1 MIDYTEFLALFAAR
15 HFMRGTILL
24 SAQSAVVIS
33 VIEPASEKEGRC
45 LFEDKHKEGY
55 VFHREPEPGKSAP
68 ENDSARTKACP
79 RCGNKNYTD
88 ALFCDKC
95 GLPLAQNSST
105 PPPGYPFGG
114 ARGIIATVVLI

>member
-1 MIDYTEFLALFAAR
+1 MIDYTGVPCPICGKAFHEGDDIVVCPIC
-15 HFMRGTILL
+15 GTPYHR
-24 SAQSAVVIS
+24 ACY
-33 VIEPASEKEGRC
+33 EKEGRC

-95 GLPLAQNSST
+95 GLCLLYTSSPEAAA
-105 PPPGYPFGG
+105 PP
-114 ARGIIATVVLI
+114 